1 MFNRIAAWLF
11 AVLALTMSAP
21 AAMAQAPEVKHE
33 VPGLKLPAPATVE
46 STEGFVTITAETESA
61 RVEWVVIGTKPV
73 KFNPIGKTVIVSTPA
88 DSVIHIYCVGV
99 VEGELTKHAKTV
111 ISVKAGQGP
120 QPPPVTPPVTPPVS
134 PPTVAPKGS
143 LMVLIVEDPLARAK
157 YPHLTAIINSK
168 ELRDALTKAGHQFR
182 VISVRD
188 PEIKEAKLGPYIEEA
203 GGAPALLMIDR
214 EGTVYSPQQVPTT
227 PAGVIEALNRA
238 IKGGS

>member
-1 MFNRIAAWLF
+1 MFTRIAAWLF
-11 AVLALTMSAP
+11 AALALTLSTP
-21 AAMAQAPEVKHE
+21 AANAQAPEVKHE

-46 STEGFVTITAETESA
+46 SSEGFVTITAETESA
-61 RVEWVVIGTKPV
+61 RVEWVVIGTRPV

-88 DSVIHIYCVGV
+88 DAVIHVYCIGV

-120 QPPPVTPPVTPPVS
+120 QPPPVTPPPVTP

-143 LMVLIVEDPLARAK
+143 MMVLIVEDPLARAK

-168 ELRDALTKAGHQFR
+168 ELRDALAKAGHQFR

-188 PEIKEAKLGPYIEEA
+188 PEIKDAKLGPYIEEA

-227 PAGVIEALNRA
+227 PAGVIDALNRA